1 MMQKGMDQK
10 ATPGLGR
17 LCEVSTGGEV
27 SRWKQPADVIIA
39 APTFPGIERI
49 EARFFGDAFE
59 PHRHDTYALGVTLQG
74 VQTFHYRGEQR
85 YSLPGNV
92 IVLHPDEEHDGGA
105 GTDAGL
111 RYRMLYL
118 EPSLLLAHLSR
129 QHAALPFVADPVL
142 LDDVLRAALLE
153 GLRSLD
159 DGLDELL
166 VDDLL
171 GNIAQ
176 GLARHAGR
184 PQKPVGKMAWRQAH
198 LARDFLAAH
207 ASRPVL
213 SSELE
218 QVTGLDRYD
227 LSRQFRALFA
237 TSPHR
242 FQIMRRLQHARQLI
256 ATGAPLA
263 EVAISVG
270 FTDQSHLNRHF
281 KKAFGLTPGRWAT
294 LTAIK
299 NGPDQN
305 MS

>member
-1 MMQKGMDQK
+1 MTKHQASQ
-10 ATPGLGR
+10 PGPSKDRPAGR
-17 LCEVSTGGEV
+17 EAAC
-27 SRWKQPADVIIA
+27 WKQPVDVIIA

-49 EARFFGDAFE
+49 EARFFGDVFE

-74 VQTFHYRGEQR
+74 VQTFRYRGEQR
-85 YSLPGNV
+85 FSLPGNV

-118 EPSLLLAHLSR
+118 EPALLQGYLTR
-129 QHAALPFVADPVL
+129 QHNALPFVADPVL
-142 LDDVLRAALLE
+142 LDDVLRAALLD
-153 GLRSLD
+153 GLLSLD
-159 DGLDELL
+159 EGLDELL
-166 VDDLL
+166 VDDLP

-184 PQKPVGKMAWRQAH
+184 PLKPISTAAWRQAH

-207 ASRPVL
+207 ASRPVR
-213 SSELE
+213 STELE
-218 QVTGLDRYD
+218 QITGLDRYE

-242 FQIMRRLQHARQLI
+242 FQIMRRLQRARHLI
-256 ATGAPLA
+256 ATGTALA
-263 EVAISVG
+263 DTAIAVG

-281 KKAFGLTPGRWAT
+281 KKAFGLTPGRWAA
-294 LTAIK
+294 LTAFRDES
-299 NGPDQN
+299 GQSPQ
-305 MS
+305 